1 MSRPETNKTR
11 ILLSDGREFVYYDDR
26 PGIDRTAPDRRGLE
40 PHNPKSEIRYD
51 PVLDDWVI
59 VAAHR
64 QTRTNLPKASE
75 CPLCPTLQGA
85 EYLSEIPAD
94 DYHVVAFENRFPSLG
109 GSSGGLE
116 VLEGTIHTKPGVGR
130 CEVVC
135 FTSDHGSSFVKLPQA
150 RLRTLAAAWVDR
162 TLEMSKYPGVEQVFV
177 FENRGAEIGA
187 TLDHPH
193 GQIYGYPFVT
203 SRTARALASAER
215 WQKAHGGCLFCAIVS
230 EESQKRIR
238 VVRETEH
245 FVAFVPAAPR
255 FPYEVHVYP
264 RRHVPDLPAL
274 TQAELDELMALQ
286 VDLLE
291 RFFRLFD
298 KPIPYMSC
306 WHQAPVRV
314 GRDLHHLSLQLISP
328 QRAPNTLK
336 FFASSES
343 GMHAYT
349 MDVLP
354 EAIATRLRDI

>member
-1 MSRPETNKTR
+1 VTTNKTQ
-11 ILLSDGREFVYYDDR
+11 ILLSDGREFIYFDDR
-26 PGIDRTAPDRRGLE
+26 AGIARDAADRRNLA
-40 PHNPKSEIRYD
+40 PHSPKSEIRHD

-64 QTRTNLPKASE
+64 QTNLPSASE
-75 CPLCPTLQGA
+75 CPLCPTRG

-109 GSSGGLE
+109 GVYASGNGSE
-116 VLEGTIHTKPGVGR
+116 QADGVFHTKPGAGR

-135 FTSDHGSSFVKLPQA
+135 FTSEHTSSFVALPPE

-162 TLEMSKYPGVEQVFV
+162 TIALSKLPGVEQVFV

-187 TLDHPH
+187 TLEHPH

-203 SRTARALASAER
+203 SRTSRALASAAR
-215 WQKAHGGCLFCAIVS
+215 WRESHGGCLFCAIVAG
-230 EESQKRIR
+230 ESDKRVR
-238 VVRETEH
+238 VVEETAN

-255 FPYEVHVYP
+255 YPYEVHVYP

-274 TQAELDELMALQ
+274 TESELTELMALQ
-286 VDLLE
+286 VELLRRYE
-291 RFFRLFD
+291 RLFD
-298 KPIPYMSC
+298 KPIPYMAC

-314 GRDLHHLSLQLISP
+314 GRDLSHLSLQIMSP

-354 EAIATRLRDI
+354 ESIAARFRDVK